1 MDQKPKDAKAE
12 VDLPLSNGI
21 DQIRDIILGEEIQS
35 WEKRFD
41 RIEKNLASLTKST
54 EKNLAELSERVES
67 HISVAGKN
75 NKSLQNDLSVTAQE
89 IRSIIEKFKADLEK
103 KIKTL
108 ADDKVDKDSIGDV
121 FIQWGQKVKAK

>member
-75 NKSLQNDLSVTAQE
+75 NESLQNDLSATSQE